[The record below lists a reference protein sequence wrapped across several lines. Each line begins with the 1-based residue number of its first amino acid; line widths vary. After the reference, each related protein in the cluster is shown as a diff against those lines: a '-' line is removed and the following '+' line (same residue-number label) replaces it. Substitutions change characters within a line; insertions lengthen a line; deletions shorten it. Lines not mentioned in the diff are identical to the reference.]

1 MKKTLVEKIVFGAV
15 FVLFVIYAIYILLP
29 FGFCIHLSLKADSVQ
44 YVDHKM
50 AWSMPPNFGNFLS
63 AFTEFGGGET
73 SFMMMTLNSIWYS
86 FGSTALTIFS
96 SAMAAYVVAKYK
108 FKGRNFLYVLS
119 LIIMII
125 PIYGALPAKYR
136 MFFDWNL
143 VDSPLYLISTP
154 FGFGMNFLILYAFFS
169 ALSWSYAEA
178 AFIDGASDYRVFFQ
192 IMLPMAM
199 PSITAVAI
207 MAVVGAWN
215 DYETPLIF
223 LKTMPTLASGLYEYE
238 EKMQYMGTM
247 PIYYAGMILTMIP
260 ILVIFGV
267 FQNTIMSNV
276 YAGGLKG

>member
-1 MKKTLVEKIVFGAV
+1 
-15 FVLFVIYAIYILLP
+15 
-29 FGFCIHLSLKADSVQ
+29 
-44 YVDHKM
+44 
-50 AWSMPPNFGNFLS
+50 
-63 AFTEFGGGET
+63 
-73 SFMMMTLNSIWYS
+73 
-86 FGSTALTIFS
+86 
-96 SAMAAYVVAKYK
+96 
-108 FKGRNFLYVLS
+108 
-119 LIIMII
+119 
-125 PIYGALPAKYR
+125 
-136 MFFDWNL
+136 
-143 VDSPLYLISTP
+143 
-154 FGFGMNFLILYAFFS
+154 
-169 ALSWSYAEA
+169 
-178 AFIDGASDYRVFFQ
+178 
-192 IMLPMAM
+192 MLPMAL